1 MINIENA
8 KKLRIKN
15 ANTEWWVHEQAV
27 VADNGLTYITY
38 FTDTGEIHIKEL
50 DAKCSKTPS
59 RDFRLSKLNYNYA
72 DEHNAAGM
80 CILENGKIIVGYT
93 GHKVPDIHYRITERP
108 YDIYSFGPER
118 TISCDGAATYVQISE
133 NTKRG
138 ELWLFNRE
146 AGNHWH
152 FRTSKDDGLTWSAP
166 RTFFRAENTREE
178 FDQYLKETGY
188 MIDGAELSGLYYADI
203 RKQEIKAG
211 STMDEQWFFAFYGHP
226 YKSLDHS
233 IRTGI
238 FRSDGQ
244 LLKTDGT
251 PTDFN
256 LFEGDDVLNVKE
268 LDVVY
273 QAPAGDTVRLSAVAA
288 TLPLR
293 VGFLPFTMKGDVANP
308 DPESPTYYSAT
319 FIDGKWQI
327 SAPICKAG
335 EFLSKN
341 VLDGSQSCL
350 GGMAYYYGMGEYAI
364 NPKHKGRVIP
374 TNNRIFIARFD
385 GKDRVLECYR
395 STDYGQT
402 YELEETFSRIPGEK
416 GIKTWRPVVPVHA
429 QGNLPVYWHEG
440 VYTAHTGGWECDA
453 VMLIEYDD

>member
-1 MINIENA
+1 MINLENSRR
-8 KKLRIKN
+8 LRIKN
-15 ANTEWWVHEQAV
+15 ATTEWWVHETAV
-27 VADNGLTYITY
+27 VAANGLTYIAY
-38 FTDTGEIHIKEL
+38 LTDTGEIHIKEL

-59 RDFRLSKLNYNYA
+59 RDFRLCKLNYNYA
-72 DEHNAAGM
+72 DQHNAAGI
-80 CILENGKIIVGYT
+80 CITESGRIIVGYT
-93 GHKVPDIHYRITERP
+93 GHKVSDIHYRMTERP
-108 YDIYSFGPER
+108 YDIYSFGPEK
-118 TISCDGAATYVQISE
+118 TIPCEGAATYVQLYE

-146 AGNHWH
+146 AGNNWH
-152 FRTSKDDGLTWSAP
+152 FRTSKDEGETWSAP
-166 RTFFRAENTREE
+166 RTFFRAANTREE

-203 RKQEIKAG
+203 RKQEIKKDGA
-211 STMDEQWFFAFYGHP
+211 MDEQWFFALYGHP

-256 LFEGDDVLNVKE
+256 LFEGDGILNIKD
-268 LDVVY
+268 LDLVY
-273 QAPAGDTVRLSAVAA
+273 KAPEGDTVRLSAVAP

-293 VGFLPFTMKGDVANP
+293 VGFIPFTMKNDVANP
-308 DPESPTYYSAT
+308 DPEKPVYYSAT
-319 FIDGKWQI
+319 FMDGKWQL
-327 SAPICKAG
+327 SEPICKAG
-335 EFLSKN
+335 EFIAKN
-341 VLDGSQSCL
+341 IEDGSQSAL
-350 GGMAYYYGMGEYAI
+350 GGMAYYYGMGEAAI
-364 NPKHKGRVIP
+364 NPKHKGRAIP

-395 STDYGQT
+395 STDYGKT

-416 GIKTWRPVVPVHA
+416 EVKIVLPAVPAHA
-429 QGNLPVYWHEG
+429 QGNLPVYWTEG
-440 VYTAHTGGWECDA
+440 VYTAHTGGWECDT
-453 VMLIEYDD
+453 VMLVEYDD